1 MRWLIILLVG
11 MGFVGQWPQSAKAAD
26 LKLPAIFGDNM
37 VLQRGVACPVWGTA
51 NAGEK
56 VTVSFLGQKKEAT
69 ANADGK
75 WMAKLD
81 SLTAGGPYELTIA
94 GGSTITLKNVMVG
107 EVWVCSGQSNMEWP
121 LKAAR
126 DGMKAAEESHNPMIR
141 LFTVVKNN
149 NIKPASD
156 VKGNWAECDSD
167 VAKDFSAVGYYFGRE
182 LQKELNVP
190 IGLIH
195 TSWGG
200 TPIEVWLSRRAMSA
214 DADMKQYIDNYDKR
228 SAQYE
233 AALSEYNA
241 QVTAAKKA
249 AAEKPEATDKKDEKP
264 APKPP
269 QGPGLAPNV
278 LYNNMIAPLLPY
290 AIGGTIWYQGE
301 SNAGQAYLYRKQ
313 MPAMIKQWRED
324 FACGEFPFLMVQLA
338 NFMDRNTEPTDT
350 PWAELREAQTMT
362 ARSTPKTGMAVII
375 DIGEAK
381 DIHPKNKEDV
391 GKRLAL
397 AAEAIGYGRK
407 IVYSGPLYDS
417 MKAEGNQVRLT
428 FNHVGG
434 GLIAQGSEALKG
446 FAVAG
451 ADKKFVWADAKIES
465 DTIVV
470 SSSAV
475 AQPVAVRYAWADNPE
490 CNLYNKEGL
499 PASPFRTDDWVRPGA
514 K

>member
-1 MRWLIILLVG
+1 MRWLAILLLG

-37 VLQRGVACPVWGTA
+37 VLQRGVTCPVWGSA
-51 NAGEK
+51 EAGEK
-56 VTVSFLGQKKEAT
+56 VTVSLLDQKKETVAGP
-69 ANADGK
+69 NGK
-75 WMAKLD
+75 WMVKLD
-81 SLTAGGPYELTIA
+81 ALTAGGPYELSVA

-107 EVWVCSGQSNMEWP
+107 EVWVCSGQSNMEMALRP
-121 LKAAR
+121 TR
-126 DGMKAAEESHNPMIR
+126 DGMKAAQESHNPMIR
-141 LFTVVKNN
+141 LFTVAKNN

-156 VKGNWAECDSD
+156 VKGNWAECESD

-182 LQKELNVP
+182 LQKELKVP
-190 IGLIH
+190 VGLIH

-200 TPIEVWLSRRAMSA
+200 TPIEVWLSRRAMAA
-214 DADMKQYIDNYDKR
+214 DANMGQYLDSYDKR
-228 SAQYE
+228 LAQYE
-233 AALSEYNA
+233 AALSEHNA
-241 QVTAAKKA
+241 QLAAAKLA
-249 AAEKPEATDKKDEKP
+249 GKP
-264 APKPP
+264 APKAPP
-269 QGPGLAPNV
+269 GPGWSPGV

-338 NFMDRNTEPTDT
+338 NFMDRKTEPTDT

-381 DIHPKNKEDV
+381 DIHPRNKEDV

-407 IVYSGPLYDS
+407 IVYSGPLYES
-417 MKAEGNQVRLT
+417 IKVEGNQARLS
-428 FNHVGG
+428 FSHVGG
-434 GLIAQGSEALKG
+434 GLVAQGGETLKG
-446 FAVAG
+446 FAIAG
-451 ADKKFVWADAKIES
+451 ADKKFVWADAKIDGDS
-465 DTIVV
+465 IVV

-475 AQPVAVRYAWADNPE
+475 PQPAAVRYAWADNPE